1 MSEGKCGRGFDLVT
15 TIILFAVIFAMVVLW
30 IYVCAVVV
38 LWIYERIKRLWWNWK
53 ARKEDPLWRLRKAKR
68 SWSPA
73 GSCSS

>member
-1 MSEGKCGRGFDLVT
+1 VSEGKSGRGFGLVT
-15 TIILFAVIFAMVVLW
+15 SIILFAVIFAVVVLS
-30 IYVCAVVV
+30 IYVFAVVV

-53 ARKEDPLWRLRKAKR
+53 ARKEDPLWRLRKAKH